1 MEESADS
8 MYKSADRTA
17 ALRIVSDG
25 VCHDLRHLFSGVEIY
40 RPTARKKFQRREH
53 VHDVYHVVLYLRG
66 EGTFNCCGREIG
78 YQPGV
83 LALTGPGQP
92 HLFGPYEPDEEET
105 EYWSFTFDLVDAEGR
120 PLTVSFV
127 ELLSRWWG
135 VGESELDLT
144 PRVLSRA
151 ELQRVRDALDHAVA
165 LKMMR
170 EMFPRPQEAATVLN
184 LLAVLLGVFHC
195 GNPERPGKVPPRLY
209 QAAAMLDNDLRSRLS
224 VADLAHAAA
233 MSRAHFLRCFK
244 QVFGE
249 TPMRRSRR
257 RRLEHAVKM
266 LEQEDCSLKEVA
278 AATGFCDE
286 FHFSKAFKAE
296 FGECPSAFVHRLRR
310 FRL

>member
-1 MEESADS
+1 
-8 MYKSADRTA
+8 MYKSAERTA
-17 ALRIVSDG
+17 ALRIVRDG
-25 VCHDLRHLFSGVEIY
+25 VGYDLRHLFSGVEVY
-40 RPTARKKFQRREH
+40 RPTARKKLQRQEH
-53 VHDVYHVVLYLRG
+53 VHDVYHVVLFLRG
-66 EGTFNCCGREIG
+66 EGIFNFRGREIG
-78 YQPGV
+78 YRPGV

-92 HLFGPYEPDEEET
+92 HVFGPYEPEEEET

-120 PLTVSFV
+120 PLTYFFA

-135 VGESELDLT
+135 VEKGELDLT
-144 PRVLSRA
+144 PRALSRA

-170 EMFPRPQEAATVLN
+170 EAFPRPQEAATVLD
-184 LLAVLLGVFHC
+184 LLAVLLGVCHS
-195 GNPERPGKVPPRLY
+195 GNPERPGKVSPRLF
-209 QAAAMLDNDLRSRLS
+209 QAAALLDDDLLGKWS
-224 VADLAHAAA
+224 VADLAHVAA
-233 MSRAHFLRCFK
+233 MSRAHFLRSFK

-257 RRLEHAVKM
+257 RRLEYAVKM
-266 LEQEDCSLKEVA
+266 LEQGGCSFKEVA

-296 FGECPSAFVHRLRR
+296 FEECPSIFLNRLRQ